1 MSEAGFEPAHPFKW
15 ALAPQAS
22 VSAVP
27 PLRRGYVIC
36 FRNAAIDILPKP
48 SKYARAILIISSELG
63 YSAAS

>member
-1 MSEAGFEPAHPFKW
+1 VSEAGFEPARPVKW